1 MKGTVVG
8 TWIKTLS
15 RMYPEE
21 TVKRRMKDAGM
32 DPSKT
37 ISPLDDIEDNKVNSF
52 IRSIAHEFSIDE
64 QKLWKEI
71 GKDNVKAFY
80 DGYSAFF
87 KKANMFQ
94 FLNSMNDVHQVVR
107 KRIKGSNPPVLDMHI
122 RGNNDVLLTY
132 KSKRGM
138 FSYLLGLI
146 EGTMAHFKE
155 DVKVEEIYKKEG
167 EMQLRLTFP
176 YQVRTIKKYPANSIL
191 SFGFIKDEGIKAA
204 AATLIASLAITLF
217 LKDLEYFYIIS
228 PFSTALF
235 SYIAYKI
242 ISAPVSDIRTQI
254 KELSDKNY
262 VVNTQIRT
270 AGDIYEDIHSS
281 LNSYKEIVAE
291 DFIGFNSMT
300 QEMEGFSES
309 LGIISN
315 TMDST
320 SRDIADVV
328 EQLSYAAVTQAEE
341 TEQSVSLLQE
351 NVESIKAI
359 SAEESKNKEE
369 LENALKNIEV
379 SFKALDNT
387 VLSLQNIISKFENVK
402 NESISLKNKGKE
414 IEEIASFVSSISYQT
429 NLLALNASIEAARA
443 GEAGRGFSVVAEEV
457 RKLAE
462 QSETA
467 ASDIKTNIFGFLKDM
482 DTMVVSITDQYDVI
496 ESESSSIKNAI
507 SNTELANRK
516 IETVAEKM
524 VSSIEELQKQSGKIY
539 TMFENIESLAAIAQE
554 NSASTQEV
562 SSNVTSY
569 SEEIIKLTTGINDFK
584 KLIQEFNGYMSAY
597 KL

>member
-15 RMYPEE
+15 RMYPDE
-21 TVKRRMKDAGM
+21 TVKINMKDSGM

-37 ISPLDDIEDNKVNSF
+37 ISPLDDIEDNKVYNF
-52 IRSIAHEFSIDE
+52 IRSISHEFSIDE

-107 KRIKGSNPPVLDMHI
+107 KRIKGSNPPLLDMHI
-122 RGNNDVLLTY
+122 TGNNEVLLTY

-155 DVKVEEIYKKEG
+155 DVKVDELYRKEG

-176 YQVRTIKKYPANSIL
+176 YQVRTIRKYTVNRIL

-204 AATLIASLAITLF
+204 VAAFAASIAVTFF
-217 LKDLEYFYIIS
+217 LRDLEYLYIIS
-228 PFSTALF
+228 PLLTVVF
-235 SYIAYKI
+235 SYISYRI
-242 ISAPVSDIRTQI
+242 ISAPISDIKTQI

-262 VVNTQIRT
+262 VINTEIQT
-270 AGDIYEDIHSS
+270 SGDIYEVIHSS
-281 LNSYKEIVAE
+281 LNSYKEVVAE

-309 LGIISN
+309 LGSIS
-315 TMDST
+315 TKMDAT

-341 TEQSVSLLQE
+341 TENSVSLLQE

-359 SAEESKNKEE
+359 STEESRNKEE
-369 LENALKNIEV
+369 LENALQNIEI

-387 VLSLQNIISKFENVK
+387 VISLQNILMKFENVK
-402 NESISLKNKGKE
+402 NESITLKNKGKE
-414 IEEIASFVSSISYQT
+414 IEEIASFVSAISYQT

-443 GEAGRGFSVVAEEV
+443 GEAGKGFSVVAEEV

-482 DTMVVSITDQYDVI
+482 DTMVISITDQYNVI
-496 ESESSSIKNAI
+496 ESESGSIKNAI
-507 SNTELANRK
+507 TNTELANRK
-516 IETVAEKM
+516 IQTLAEKM

-569 SEEIIKLTTGINDFK
+569 SEEIIKLTSGINDFK